1 MKRLLL
7 LPLLFA
13 LAAHASEAP
22 GTLLDRIVAVVN
34 DNVIMQSEL
43 EEETARMRDFVRAR
57 GAALPP
63 EDIFRRQILDRMIA
77 VELQLQFAQRA
88 GITVSDDR
96 VNMALA
102 QIAANNKVNLSELPR
117 VLAQQGID
125 YATFRES
132 VREELILQ
140 EVRRRAVESRVTV
153 SPREVEELVERQQ
166 REGAGQEFLTSHILI
181 AVPGEAPPER
191 LEAARQQA
199 EDIRNRVLAGE
210 ASFADMAVSF
220 SQGQQA
226 LEGGSLGWRRLPE
239 MPTLFADAVAGMK
252 PGEITPPIRSG
263 SGWHLLR
270 LDDVRGRERVVA
282 TETHVRHILLKPNAL
297 RDQAETMAFAR
308 ELRRRIAEGANF
320 AELAREH
327 SEDPSSAVQG
337 GDLGWTPPGVFV
349 PRFQEVVD
357 ELQPGTLSEPFETQF
372 GIHIAEVLGRRETD
386 FTDTVAQNR
395 AYQVIRQRKAEEQY
409 PLWLQREHD
418 NAHIEI
424 RLGGE

>member
-7 LPLLFA
+7 LPLL
-13 LAAHASEAP
+13 LIAATANAAEAP

-43 EEETARMRDFVRAR
+43 EEETERMRDFVRSR

-63 EDIFRRQILDRMIA
+63 EDIFRRQVLDRMIA
-77 VELQLQFAQRA
+77 VELQMQFAQRA

-96 VNMALA
+96 VNVALS
-102 QIAANNKVNLSELPR
+102 QIAQNNNVTLSELPR
-117 VLAQQGID
+117 VLAEQGVN
-125 YATFRES
+125 YASFREQ
-132 VREELILQ
+132 VREELMLQ
-140 EVRRRAVESRVTV
+140 EVRRAAVESRVSV

-191 LEAARQQA
+191 IEAARQQA
-199 EDIRNRVLAGE
+199 EDIRERVLAGD

-239 MPTLFADAVAGMK
+239 MPTLFADAVAGMD

-270 LDDVRGRERVVA
+270 LDDVRGRERVLA
-282 TETHVRHILLKPNAL
+282 TETLARHILLKPNAL
-297 RDQAETMAFAR
+297 RDQQATLAFAR
-308 ELRRRIAEGANF
+308 RLRERIVAGEDFTA
-320 AELAREH
+320 LAREH
-327 SEDPSSAVQG
+327 SEDPASAVQG

-349 PRFQEVVD
+349 PRFQQVID
-357 ELQPGTLSEPFETQF
+357 DLPLNTLSEPFETQF

-409 PLWLQREHD
+409 PVWLQREHD

-424 RLGGE
+424 RLGE